1 MTDDRT
7 AEEAAAEAL
16 DHKHPALPEQYNES
30 FARGQTELPHDPAL
44 EPGPN
49 FARGVAEEPGPH
61 SEELGRFSRGEEDL
75 PESDPEKHVE
85 RRFSEGQERSP
96 TSD

>member
-1 MTDDRT
+1 MTDDRK

-30 FARGQTELPHDPAL
+30 FARGQTDLPHDPAT

-49 FARGVAEEPGPH
+49 FARGVAAEPGPH
-61 SEELGRFSRGEEDL
+61 AEEIGRFSTGEEDI
-75 PESDPEKHVE
+75 PGSEPVE
-85 RRFSEGQERSP
+85 RRFSEGQEQSP